1 MTWRQI
7 HKIILIITILVL
19 TSAVDLYAQRGN
31 QDTIRLGGI
40 VREQGDTVAMIFLPE
55 VVKTAKLPRKYV
67 RQRQKWDKLRY
78 NVYRVYPYAVIA
90 ADILKDIDVELARL
104 EGDEEARKKYL
115 KSLEKELNRQFKGE
129 LEELTISQGQVLV
142 KLINRQTGK
151 NCFSIIQELKG
162 GFSAVVWQS
171 VALLFSNNL
180 KREYDPEGRDKD
192 IELIVQELEAQLY
205 YEYML
210 QQHAR
215 QSMQHKTSR

>member
-1 MTWRQI
+1 MLFLFLATR
-7 HKIILIITILVL
+7 
-19 TSAVDLYAQRGN
+19 AAAQQPG

-40 VREQGDTVAMIFLPE
+40 VTATGDTLAMVFLPE
-55 VVKTAKLPRKYV
+55 FVKTAKLPRKFA
-67 RQRQKWDKLRY
+67 RQRQRWDKLRY
-78 NVYRVYPYAVIA
+78 NVYKVYPYAVLA
-90 ADILKDIDVELARL
+90 ADILKDVDTELARL
-104 EGDEEARKKYL
+104 EDDKEERKKYL
-115 KSLEKELNRQFKGE
+115 KSLERELNQQFKGE

-180 KREYDPEGRDKD
+180 RREYDPEDRDKD

-205 YEYML
+205 YEYMQ
-210 QQHAR
+210 QQHAQR
-215 QSMQHKTSR
+215 GSQR